1 MLECIKFGDYK
12 LKIMQIGSEWFVAE
26 GHIGDALVVSSHT
39 LKSIVLNLLH
49 QQNKFSKGVLVSLRM
64 APSCSL
70 QYL

>member
-12 LKIMQIGSEWFVAE
+12 LKIMQIGSEWFVAV

-49 QQNKFSKGVLVSLRM
+49 
-64 APSCSL
+64 
-70 QYL
+70 